1 MKVWRKNMNFVDVI
15 NDVHQTALA
24 HGWWDDGRESRETI
38 ALIHSELSEALE
50 EARKGTPMMYSNPEK
65 PEKMEGVAVELI
77 DCVIR
82 MFDFM
87 GRYDIP
93 YIAKSERPVY
103 ATPEEPLPIL
113 VCKLHA
119 VISSVFGLALG
130 DSTDVGVDI
139 DNGDVRG
146 VYDVGW
152 CFSNA
157 TDMIF
162 GWLREHGVSP
172 ESVLHEKAEY
182 NKTRPYKHGK
192 KF

>member
-1 MKVWRKNMNFVDVI
+1 MDFNAMAS
-15 NDVHQTALA
+15 DVHQTALE
-24 HGWWDDGRESRETI
+24 HGWWDDGRDARETV

-82 MFDFM
+82 ILDFM
-87 GRYDIP
+87 GHYDVS
-93 YIAKSERPVY
+93 YVAKSQRPVY
-103 ATPEEPLPIL
+103 VTEDEPLPIL

-119 VISSVFGLALG
+119 IISSVFGTPAA
-130 DSTDVGVDI
+130 DSTDVGINI
-139 DNGDVRG
+139 DNGAVCG

-152 CFSNA
+152 CFSNVI
-157 TDMIF
+157 DMIF
-162 GWLREHGVSP
+162 KWLRAHGVSP
-172 ESVLHEKAEY
+172 EAVLQEKAEY
-182 NKTRPYKHGK
+182 NKSRPYKHGK